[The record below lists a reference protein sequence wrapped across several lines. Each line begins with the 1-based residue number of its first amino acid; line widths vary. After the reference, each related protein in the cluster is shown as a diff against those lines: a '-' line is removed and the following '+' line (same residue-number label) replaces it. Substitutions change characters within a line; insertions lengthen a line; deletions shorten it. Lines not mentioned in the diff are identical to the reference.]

1 MATKVDTE
9 LIENYLSKIGKKD
22 SKGIIYFSRVLFD
35 LKKTKTGI
43 DIILDSPDTDQIVR
57 NFKGEM
63 IKSLKGEFKNFF
75 TVTVWW
81 VWCDLFM

>member
-22 SKGIIYFSRVLFD
+22 SKGMIYFSRVLFD

-63 IKSLKGEFKNFF
+63 IKSLKGEFLSLIHISEP
-75 TVTVWW
+75 TR
-81 VWCDLFM
+81 L